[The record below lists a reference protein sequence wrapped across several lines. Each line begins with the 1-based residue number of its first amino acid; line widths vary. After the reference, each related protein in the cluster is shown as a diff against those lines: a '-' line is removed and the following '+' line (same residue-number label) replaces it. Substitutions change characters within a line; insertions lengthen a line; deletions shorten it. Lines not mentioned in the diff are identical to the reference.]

1 MCVSM
6 IGMGGAC
13 SSAAAKAAPAAALRK
28 VLRCTSV
35 LYRGRLGRLGRL
47 ITQVFDSRTHLAG
60 GLGSFGG
67 RPAGGAGGSPVGAG
81 APWEGG
87 GPRRLFARFV
97 SCDGGG
103 ADRSSAAG
111 APWEGGGPRRLFARF
126 VSCDGGGA
134 DRSSAAGEVCGRI
147 AERASLR
154 STFGS
159 RTATPSCRSRTP
171 AVVGLTKYR
180 VSSPSTRT
188 IRPMGRSPYLS
199 GMYFSSIWIFSPSG
213 LLASCFRYHIS
224 IP

>member
-35 LYRGRLGRLGRL
+35 LYRGRLGRL

-111 APWEGGGPRRLFARF
+111 
-126 VSCDGGGA
+126 
-134 DRSSAAGEVCGRI
+134 EVCGRI

-171 AVVGLTKYR
+171 AVVGL
-180 VSSPSTRT
+180 
-188 IRPMGRSPYLS
+188 RSEEHTS
-199 GMYFSSIWIFSPSG
+199 E
-213 LLASCFRYHIS
+213 
-224 IP
+224 